1 MSGEKGC
8 VFDYVANEYG
18 KTKTV
23 YGITQYCFLFNS
35 CLSKR
40 RGRSKYTDSLSFLW
54 LGHAD
59 TQLTLYQWC

>member
-23 YGITQYCFLFNS
+23 YGITQYCFLLF
-35 CLSKR
+35 KQETW
-40 RGRSKYTDSLSFLW
+40 KI
-54 LGHAD
+54 
-59 TQLTLYQWC
+59 